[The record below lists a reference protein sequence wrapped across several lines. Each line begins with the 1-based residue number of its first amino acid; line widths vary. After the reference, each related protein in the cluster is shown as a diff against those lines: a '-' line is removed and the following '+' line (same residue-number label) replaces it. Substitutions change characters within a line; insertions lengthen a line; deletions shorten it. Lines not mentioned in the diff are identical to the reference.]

1 MPVNYLLLID
11 DSDIDNMVNRRIIE
25 KCQFAKDVV
34 VKKSAR
40 SGLEYLQEIFN
51 NNREVL
57 PEIIFLDIRMPDMDG
72 FGFLDAFA
80 HFDPLIHQ
88 NCKIA
93 MLSSSI
99 DADDYRRAIENP
111 FVIKFVNKPLTSKAL
126 QEIFV
131 KVPM

>member
-1 MPVNYLLLID
+1 MPVNNLLLID

-25 KCQFAKDVV
+25 KCQFANDIV

-40 SGLEYLQEIFN
+40 SGLVYLLEIFKKD
-51 NNREVL
+51 REKL

-80 HFDPLIHQ
+80 HFDQQIHEH
-88 NCKIA
+88 CKIA

-111 FVIKFVNKPLTSKAL
+111 FVIKFVNKPLTSKTL
-126 QEIFV
+126 QEIFA
-131 KVPM
+131 